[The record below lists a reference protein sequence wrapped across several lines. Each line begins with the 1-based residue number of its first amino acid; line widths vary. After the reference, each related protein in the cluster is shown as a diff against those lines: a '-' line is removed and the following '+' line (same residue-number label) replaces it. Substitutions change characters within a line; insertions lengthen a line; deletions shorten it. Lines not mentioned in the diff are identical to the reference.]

1 MKQVTS
7 RLLFTLTYCTAK
19 EFDVVNASN
28 FGEWDEIF
36 SAMMPNVN
44 EKHKNTKQHVGDFL
58 TH

>member
-1 MKQVTS
+1 MKQKS
-7 RLLFTLTYCTAK
+7 PQGSFLLLRTVLQK
-19 EFDVVNASN
+19 NVVNASN